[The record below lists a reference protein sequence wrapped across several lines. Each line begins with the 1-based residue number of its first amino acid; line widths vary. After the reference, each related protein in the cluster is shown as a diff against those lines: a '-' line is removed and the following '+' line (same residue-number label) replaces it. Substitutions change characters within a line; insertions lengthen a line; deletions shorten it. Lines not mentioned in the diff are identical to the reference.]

1 MSYTQQATSPSA
13 LASQAKRPGMLQSA
27 KFRRRAGRML
37 LHLVMIALGITFL
50 MPLAWVASTS
60 LKLPGQ
66 VFITPI
72 EWIPQNPRWT
82 NFLEVFQRLPFE
94 KFIFNSVYVTTLG
107 TVGAVISSVVVAFG
121 LARIRWRGRN
131 IVFAVLLATMMLP
144 GTVTIVPT
152 FIMFKQVSWVGTF
165 YPLWVPAWFGGAFY
179 IFLIRQ
185 YMMTLPIELDEAAKM
200 DGASN
205 FRILWQ
211 IIAPLCG
218 PAIASVAIFSFLAHY
233 NDFMGPLIYISDNT
247 MYTLPLGLLWFQ
259 GRFGNYWHL
268 VMAAS
273 MISITP
279 IILLFFIA
287 QRYFVQGIQFTGLSG
302 R

>member
-1 MSYTQQATSPSA
+1 MSHPAPSSSLSPRRQA
-13 LASQAKRPGMLQSA
+13 G
-27 KFRRRAGRML
+27 L
-37 LHLVMIALGITFL
+37 LHSMRARRQAVRTLLYAAMIALGIAFTV
-50 MPLAWVASTS
+50 PLAWVASTS

-66 VFITPI
+66 VFVTPI
-72 EWIPQNPRWT
+72 QWIPDSPNWS
-82 NFLEVFQRLPFE
+82 NYLEVFRLLPFE
-94 KFIFNSVYVTTLG
+94 KFILNTVYVTVLG
-107 TVGAVISSVVVAFG
+107 TVGSVISSVVVGFA
-121 LARIRWRGRN
+121 LARIRWPGRN
-131 IVFAVLLATMMLP
+131 IVFALLLATLMLP
-144 GTVTIVPT
+144 GIVTLVPV
-152 FIMFKQVSWVGTF
+152 FILFKQIHWVGTF
-165 YPLWVPAWFGGAFY
+165 YPLWVPSWFGSAFY

-205 FRILWQ
+205 FRIMWQ

-218 PAIASVAIFSFLAHY
+218 PAIASVAIFSFLFHY
-233 NDFMGPLIYISDNT
+233 NDFIGPLLYISDNQ
-247 MYTLPLGLLWFQ
+247 MYTLPVGLLWFQ

-279 IILLFFIA
+279 IILLFFAA
-287 QRYFVQGIQFTGLSG
+287 QRYFVQGIQFTGLAG

>member
-1 MSYTQQATSPSA
+1 MSTQAEPMIPTPTLPIRRA
-13 LASQAKRPGMLQSA
+13 RGLQSMRTRQRIGH
-27 KFRRRAGRML
+27 FL
-37 LHLVMIALGITFL
+37 LHVLMIALGVTFL

-72 EWIPQNPRWT
+72 EWLPTSPRWE
-82 NFLEVFQRLPFE
+82 NYLDVFRRLPFE
-94 KFIFNSVYVTTLG
+94 KFIVNSLFVTTMG
-107 TVGAVISSVVVAFG
+107 TIGSVLSSVMVAFG
-121 LARIRWRGRN
+121 LSRIRWPGRE
-131 IVFAVLLATMMLP
+131 IVFTVLLATMMLP
-144 GTVTIVPT
+144 GVVTLIPV
-152 FIMFKQVSWVGTF
+152 FIIFKQIRWVGTF

-179 IFLIRQ
+179 VFLMRQ
-185 YMMTLPIELDEAAKM
+185 YMLTLPIELDEAAKM

-211 IIAPLCG
+211 VIAPLCG
-218 PAIASVAIFSFLAHY
+218 PAIASVAIFSFLFHY

-259 GRFGNYWHL
+259 GRFGNFWHL

-273 MISITP
+273 MITILP
-279 IILLFFIA
+279 VIILFFFA
-287 QRYFVQGIQFTGLSG
+287 QRYFVQGIQFTGLAG